1 MVNRVLGWDPKLE
14 WMYGISP
21 EISLAIVHA
30 APSARDALKL
40 IWTLDAR
47 LADILRTTTEP
58 LIGEMRLTWWRDAL
72 DGLGEGSPPAEPLL
86 RDLSLS
92 GLDGASVAPLA
103 EGWADLL
110 EPFPIPDEILTSFA
124 ERRGGSMFAAGG
136 SLLGADFGALRVAGE
151 GWALADFAFHCS
163 DRDTAG
169 RALALARPLLDR
181 AFSDRWPKRARPL
194 GMIAA
199 LARRDAHAGLG
210 PRRLGSPG
218 RQLRMLRHRL
228 TGR

>member
-1 MVNRVLGWDPKLE
+1 
-14 WMYGISP
+14 MYDISP
-21 EISLAIVHA
+21 ETTLAIAHA
-30 APSARDALKL
+30 TPSARGELRL

-58 LIGEMRLTWWRDAL
+58 LIGEMRLIWWRDAL
-72 DGLGEGSPPAEPLL
+72 DKLGQGDPPAEPLL
-86 RDLSLS
+86 RELSQS
-92 GLDGASVAPLA
+92 GLGGVTIAPIA

-110 EPFPIPDEILTSFA
+110 EAFPIPDEVLTSFA
-124 ERRGGSMFAAGG
+124 QRRGGSMFAAGG
-136 SLLGADFGALRVAGE
+136 TALRADFGALRVAGE
-151 GWALADFAFHCS
+151 GWALTDFAFHCS
-163 DRDTAG
+163 DRETAE

-181 AFSDRWPKRARPL
+181 AFSDRWPKPARPL

-210 PRRLGSPG
+210 ARRLGSPR
-218 RQLRMLRHRL
+218 RQLTMLSHRL